1 MRDVASA
8 MASSLVL
15 RGTLPAADRDNLRWC
30 VDHSSPGQVHARLR
44 RPPIQRPDLN
54 GPTSSRSRRSAKLC
68 RMESNSPR
76 RAWLLMAAGDNRGH
90 GGNGGYDDQY
100 DAYYSWDS
108 KVPNHRNLRI
118 GDPIA
123 LWDKERLLGVS
134 VIEEIET
141 RRGPKVLNRCPA
153 CHKTRIHERT
163 TVEPRWRCSKCFYE
177 FPTPDATVV
186 EVDQYVA
193 RYDAAW
199 TSLHGLL
206 GKDEIKSVQTN
217 AIDINAMRPLDWAA
231 FSEVLT
237 VKNAAR
243 AVERVAARIE
253 VSWPLPSVP
262 QVNVPHGFSHALVRV
277 RRGQQ
282 QFRERTLAAQGS
294 VCAFTGAAP
303 QRVLEAGHLYSY
315 AQIGTHYE
323 HGGLMLR
330 RDVHRLLDDG
340 LIAVD
345 PSRLR
350 IDVGSELTQF
360 PQYARLHD
368 ESLNVALK
376 DEQVDWLCKHWEE
389 HRASTAPAPV
399 EPHRS
404 LTAPSADTP

>member
-1 MRDVASA
+1 
-8 MASSLVL
+8 
-15 RGTLPAADRDNLRWC
+15 
-30 VDHSSPGQVHARLR
+30 
-44 RPPIQRPDLN
+44 
-54 GPTSSRSRRSAKLC
+54 
-68 RMESNSPR
+68 MESNSAR

-90 GGNGGYDDQY
+90 GGNAGYDDQY

-108 KVPNHRNLRI
+108 KVPNHRNLRT

-163 TVEPRWRCSKCFYE
+163 TVEPRWRCSKCFHE
-177 FPTPDATVV
+177 FPTPDVTVV

-206 GKDEIKSVQTN
+206 RKDEIRSVQMN

-237 VKNAAR
+237 VKDAAR

-253 VSWPLPSVP
+253 LSWLPPSGPRVDMP
-262 QVNVPHGFSHALVRV
+262 QGFSHTLVRV

-282 QFRERTLAAQGS
+282 QFREKTLAAQGS

-315 AQIGTHYE
+315 AQIGTHFE

-330 RDVHRLLDDG
+330 RDVHRLFDDG

-368 ESLNVALK
+368 EHLNVALR
-376 DEQVDWLCKHWEE
+376 DEQVDWLGKHWEE
-389 HRASTAPAPV
+389 HRAPMAPAPI
-399 EPHRS
+399 ERHRS
-404 LTAPSADTP
+404 LTAPSVETP

>member
-1 MRDVASA
+1 
-8 MASSLVL
+8 
-15 RGTLPAADRDNLRWC
+15 
-30 VDHSSPGQVHARLR
+30 
-44 RPPIQRPDLN
+44 
-54 GPTSSRSRRSAKLC
+54 
-68 RMESNSPR
+68 MESNKPQ

-90 GGNGGYDDQY
+90 GGNTGYDDRY

-108 KVPNHRNLRI
+108 KVPNHKNLHV

-123 LWDKERLLGVS
+123 LWDKVRLLGVS

-153 CHKTRIHERT
+153 CGKTRIHERT
-163 TVEPRWRCSKCFYE
+163 KVEPRWRCSKCSHE
-177 FPTPDATVV
+177 FSIPDSTVV
-186 EVDQYVA
+186 QVDQYVA

-199 TSLHGLL
+199 TPLHGLL
-206 GKDEIKSVQTN
+206 GKDDLRSVQAN

-231 FSEVLT
+231 FREALT
-237 VKNAAR
+237 VKDAAR
-243 AVERVAARIE
+243 AIDRMNARIE
-253 VSWPLPSVP
+253 LSWQPRSVP
-262 QVNVPHGFSHALVRV
+262 PIDMPQGFTHTLVRV

-282 QFRERTLAAQGS
+282 QFREKTLAAQGS

-330 RDVHRLLDDG
+330 RDIHRLFDDG

-345 PSRLR
+345 PSRLQ
-350 IDVGSELTQF
+350 IDVGSELTMF

-368 ESLNVALK
+368 ERLTVRLK
-376 DEQVDWLCKHWEE
+376 DEQVDWLGKHWDE
-389 HRASTAPAPV
+389 HRAPRAQAMV
-399 EPHRS
+399 ESHRS
-404 LTAPSADTP
+404 LIATDTP